1 MKTLKDYEPPTI
13 EVFSVV
19 VEKGFSATGDGGPK
33 DFGWGGDLT
42 GSNN

>member
-19 VEKGFSATGDGGPK
+19 VEKGFSTSGAPD

-42 GSNN
+42 GGNN